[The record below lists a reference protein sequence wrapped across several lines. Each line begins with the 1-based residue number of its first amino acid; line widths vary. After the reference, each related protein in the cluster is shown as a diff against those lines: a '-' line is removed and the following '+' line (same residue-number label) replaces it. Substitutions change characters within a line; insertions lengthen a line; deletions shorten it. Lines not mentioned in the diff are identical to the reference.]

1 VNRPGR
7 PTLLSALDPRERSFV
22 GDLLRREAVG
32 GALAL
37 VAAAAALVWANLSPS
52 TFDGLRLLRLGPL
65 DLEHWAADGALT
77 LFFLV
82 AGLELK
88 RELLVGSLRKPADAL
103 VPVVAAVCGVAVP
116 AAVFA
121 TVQLASGN
129 SGDLVGWAIPTA
141 TDIAFALAVLAVVG
155 SALPGQL
162 RAFLL
167 TLAVVDD
174 VIVIAVIA
182 VAYTSSLDL
191 VALGVAVLA
200 LAGYATMQR
209 LRVRSVPL
217 QVALA
222 VVSWWS
228 VHESGVHATVA
239 GVALGLLTRV
249 LPDEGE
255 EGSPAERLEH
265 RLSPVSAGVAV
276 PFFAFMS
283 AGVVFAG
290 GAGVLADPV
299 VLGVALGLVL
309 GKPAGVLG
317 GAWAVTRFTGAR
329 LDDAVGWRDLAGVA
343 VLCGMGFTVS
353 LLVSDLA
360 FTGARRDEAKAA
372 VLLASLVAALVAAA
386 ILRRRNRRHR
396 GIARGR

>member
-1 VNRPGR
+1 MNRPR
-7 PTLLSALDPRERSFV
+7 LLTALDPRESSLV
-22 GDLLRREAVG
+22 GGLLRQEAVG

-37 VAAAAALVWANLSPS
+37 VAAAVALVWANLAGGSY
-52 TFDGLRLLRLGPL
+52 DDLRQLRVGPL

-77 LFFLV
+77 VFFLV

-88 RELLVGSLRKPADAL
+88 RELLVGSLRRPADAL

-116 AAVFA
+116 AAVFV
-121 TVQLASGN
+121 TVQLASGGA
-129 SGDLVGWAIPTA
+129 GDLAGWAVPTA

-182 VAYTSSLDL
+182 VAYTSGLDL

-200 LAGYATMQR
+200 LAGYATLQR

-217 QVALA
+217 QVALG
-222 VVSWWS
+222 VVAWWS

-265 RLSPVSAGVAV
+265 RLSPVSAGLAV

-283 AGVVFAG
+283 AGVVLSG
-290 GAGVLADPV
+290 GTELLTDPV

-329 LDDAVGWRDLAGVA
+329 LDDAVAWRDLAGVA

-372 VLLASLVAALVAAA
+372 VLLASLVAALLAGAV
-386 ILRRRNRRHR
+386 LGRRNRRHR
-396 GIARGR
+396 GIGGGR

>member
-1 VNRPGR
+1 MNRPGR

-52 TFDGLRLLRLGPL
+52 TYDGLRLLRLGPL

-372 VLLASLVAALVAAA
+372 VLLASLVGALVGTAV
-386 ILRRRNRRHR
+386 LWRRNRRHR
-396 GIARGR
+396 GIEGAR

>member
-1 VNRPGR
+1 VLLVNRSR
-7 PTLLSALDPRERSFV
+7 LLTALDPRESRFV
-22 GDLLRREAVG
+22 GGLLRQEAVG

-37 VAAAAALVWANLSPS
+37 LAAAVALVWANLSGS
-52 TFDGLRLLRLGPL
+52 SYDDLRQLRVGPL

-77 LFFLV
+77 VFFLV

-88 RELLVGSLRKPADAL
+88 RELVVGSLRRPADAL
-103 VPVVAAVCGVAVP
+103 VPVLAAVSGVAVP
-116 AAVFA
+116 AAVFVA
-121 TVQLASGN
+121 VQLLSGS
-129 SGDLVGWAIPTA
+129 SGALVGWAVPTA

-155 SALPGQL
+155 PALPTQL

-182 VAYTSSLDL
+182 VGYTDDLDL
-191 VALGVAVLA
+191 VPLGVAALA
-200 LAGYATMQR
+200 LAGYAAVQR
-209 LRVRSVPL
+209 LRVRSAPL
-217 QVALA
+217 PLVLA
-222 VVSWWS
+222 VVAWWS

-249 LPDEGE
+249 RPDERE
-255 EGSPAERLEH
+255 AASPAERLEH
-265 RLSPVSAGVAV
+265 RLAPLSAGVAV

-283 AGVVFAG
+283 AGVVLAG
-290 GAGVLADPV
+290 GAGMLADPV

-329 LDDAVGWRDLAGVA
+329 LDDAVGWRDLAGVS

-372 VLLASLVAALVAAA
+372 VLLASLVAALLAAA
-386 ILRRRNRRHR
+386 VLGRRNRRHR
-396 GIARGR
+396 GIAAAR